1 MAETNEDKTTAKPK
15 PAPKPDVFGY
25 EAFRLVAE
33 NSSGRK
39 AELAEVF
46 SHRVNTGALTGEE
59 VDAMS
64 VADVEAMC
72 AAAEKAGV
80 VDLEVTNRG
89 AGKWGRAYLAFRPKA
104 S

>member
-1 MAETNEDKTTAKPK
+1 MADPTDDKTPAKPK

-25 EAFRLVAE
+25 DAFRLVAE
-33 NSSGRK
+33 NSGGRK

-46 SHRVNTGALTGEE
+46 SHRVNTGALTGED
-59 VDAMS
+59 VDALS

-89 AGKWGRAYLAFRPKA
+89 AGKWGRSYLATRAKA